1 MFVLYLDQLTFKT
14 MLTQH
19 TLFRINYL

>member
-1 MFVLYLDQLTFKT
+1 MFVMYLDQLTFKT